1 METKRVLIN
10 KEREQILKKEDVETP
25 DFRQK
30 PSSIG
35 NAVANKDY
43 TMRLYIY
50 KGKQFPVRLY
60 VRMK

>member
-43 TMRLYIY
+43 TMRL
-50 KGKQFPVRLY
+50 
-60 VRMK
+60 